1 LFSSILHGVAIVT
14 NPTSP
19 LAIPSIMD
27 TLYNPNNLTGPQV
40 ISIAQTIGPP
50 TETLTVRNFPTFGEW
65 LTETKLNVQLS
76 TTALSPLYND
86 ALKNSYNAISRVT
99 NVYFVE
105 NPSGPAD
112 IYMMGADSIVAKN
125 PDGTL
130 GSTAGVGDFLGPGS
144 PNSFVLFK
152 STYAYAKE
160 ISGAGFL
167 DNLAMHELLH
177 TINLRHTNDKITGL
191 VVPKTLDNNI
201 YSVMSYVTPDGN
213 DESSYGYKSGYTI
226 TPMALDIA
234 ALQLLYGVKGNAEK
248 NTTYSFVPN
257 GTTIDLN
264 PDDDGR
270 VAVGEAYYS
279 IWDTGGI
286 DVVDFRLSQ
295 TRALIN
301 LNNAT
306 LNPEFN
312 ADYWALKGVVE
323 HSSGYTNLPDFVKY
337 QFTNPNVAAGGY
349 LSMAFDEWG
358 HQRGGFTIAATL
370 LDENGNPAIGG
381 QGIENAYGSANDDY
395 IIGNSLHNWL
405 IGFQGDDFIFGG
417 DGDDTL
423 DGGAGNDE
431 LRGGNGAD
439 LLKGGTG
446 NDIIW
451 VGKDGDFAIGGE
463 GNDTFIADQLFSGS
477 GTATIIGGAGIDRF
491 FLQSSDVELSYSTI
505 FPMQNSFGGFN
516 YYGIEYIYIDYVQP
530 ADAFGEWTAGPNGQ
544 VFTPQELASAYFT
557 GASAWLNG
565 ILGFRMNANFA
576 SVAVATIE
584 DTSTERMI
592 FSAALAEIPGIV
604 TGVTGSFSDLYSN
617 DVALQITYRE
627 DDNGRYIDA
636 KLPVG
641 YDAGLDAAG
650 FGNVIANMTFDVSYY
665 RIESSGSGTDVTQT
679 TYYENKYL
687 NAQALIINAYDHGLT
702 EIIGPS
708 DVYSGN
714 YGFPAIG
721 FSNDSQEI
729 MHPVTYSLDD
739 DHGGSFIIDAKTG
752 KLKYIKDQTA
762 LFPNGADFTLT
773 LRAEDDI
780 SSVTKDVT
788 FHLDRTVEEAPTII
802 DNPWSGEILPV
813 VGASVGQWAVYDIN
827 DIARHGGSMP
837 MDTNYTLE
845 QIGSSN
851 PVPLIKP
858 DGILWGFELAR
869 EPDPSEI
876 GVPIQVKFTFTD
888 DTGQSASTM
897 INFTISPMENVVE
910 GTAGWDYI
918 TADGNSQRHQTING
932 YAGDDTLIANSNS
945 PFATLRGGEG
955 NDDIRI
961 YSNDSKAFGD
971 EGNDTIEVSDAS
983 RVAVHGGT
991 GADQILLSNS
1001 ASVAVVFDTLSD
1013 SIIFNHVS
1021 GPLSGS
1027 FDTIIGLSDDD
1038 TIDLTALGNIE
1049 WMGQSTDPTSMLAN
1063 MQLDANGKVEAFL
1076 LDTDRDGTFDFG
1088 FAMLDFQPGTS
1099 AIHFN
1104 GLSDWMLS

>member
-1 LFSSILHGVAIVT
+1 MTDNTIV
-14 NPTSP
+14 PTP
-19 LAIPSIMD
+19 
-27 TLYNPNNLTGPQV
+27 TLLEN
-40 ISIAQTIGPP
+40 
-50 TETLTVRNFPTFGEW
+50 
-65 LTETKLNVQLS
+65 LS
-76 TTALSPLYND
+76 TGWSRPDGHLTYDIDWTNLPYNFVVDGQSVNGDLSKWMEARGFNADLPTINFS
-86 ALKNSYNAISRVT
+86 LKYLEAIENAKFAISRVT
-99 NVYFVE
+99 NVDYTPVSAGDTPTIYITGFD
-105 NPSGPAD
+105 D
-112 IYMMGADSIVAKN
+112 ISR
-125 PDGTL
+125 
-130 GSTAGVGDFLGPGS
+130 LGPNGTVTKVWGIGTSIGDSS
-144 PNSFVLFK
+144 PNSIIAFDINDTQLSYTK
-152 STYAYAKE
+152 AK
-160 ISGAGFL
+160 SGAGFL
-167 DNLAMHELLH
+167 ENLVLHEFLH
-177 TINLRHTNDKITGL
+177 PLNLKHTTANGIPIVPSALDTI
-191 VVPKTLDNNI
+191 V
-201 YSVMSYVTPDGN
+201 YSAMSYHTPDGN
-213 DESSYGYKSGYTI
+213 SENTWGFAAGYNV

-234 ALQLLYGVKGNAEK
+234 SLQLLYGAKSNSESA
-248 NTTYSFVPN
+248 TTYKFINTDGV
-257 GTTIDLN
+257 IDVDPY
-264 PDDDGR
+264 PDGII
-270 VAVGEAYYS
+270 AIGQAYYS
-279 IWDTGGI
+279 IWDTGGVDLI
-286 DVVDFRLSQ
+286 DFSSSTDRSI
-295 TRALIN
+295 IN

-306 LNPEFN
+306 LSASFQNEGL
-312 ADYWALKGVVE
+312 ALKSAIEASVSFDSMPYFIKG
-323 HSSGYTNLPDFVKY
+323 
-337 QFTNPNVAAGGY
+337 QFQNPVLAAGGY
-349 LSMAFDEWG
+349 LSASFTSSG
-358 HQRGGFTIAATL
+358 FYSGGFTIAGTL
-370 LDENGNPAIGG
+370 VDSNDNPLIGG

-417 DGDDTL
+417 DGNDTL
-423 DGGAGNDE
+423 EGGAGDDE

-463 GNDTFIADQLFSGS
+463 GNDTFIADKMFSGS
-477 GTATIIGGAGIDRF
+477 YSATIMGGTGEDTFYINTTDF
-491 FLQSSDVELSYSTI
+491 YFSQSNTNVTLNLY
-505 FPMQNSFGGFN
+505 GGFSLYGVEKIAFN
-516 YYGIEYIYIDYVQP
+516 YIAPTTLTGS
-530 ADAFGEWTAGPNGQ
+530 WTAGADSKMYTLTD
-544 VFTPQELASAYFT
+544 FAKAFYT
-557 GASAWLNG
+557 GSDSFVNSL
-565 ILGFRMNANFA
+565 LGVSVSSNFGTITT
-576 SVAVATIE
+576 ATIE

-650 FGNVIANMTFDVSYY
+650 FGNVIASMTFDVSYY

-752 KLKYIKDQTA
+752 ELKYIKDQAA

-802 DNPWSGEILPV
+802 DNPWGGEILPV

-837 MDTNYTLE
+837 TDTNYTLE

-1063 MQLDANGKVEAFL
+1063 MQIDANGKVEAFL

>member
-1 LFSSILHGVAIVT
+1 MTSNTTLVAPSLLDVLSTHWSRSDGHFTYAIGGNEVSYNLVIGGETVTGSLSDWLGIHKIDVDLASVAFSSKYLNAIF
-14 NPTSP
+14 N
-19 LAIPSIMD
+19 
-27 TLYNPNNLTGPQV
+27 
-40 ISIAQTIGPP
+40 AQ
-50 TETLTVRNFPTFGEW
+50 
-65 LTETKLNVQLS
+65 
-76 TTALSPLYND
+76 A
-86 ALKNSYNAISRVT
+86 AISRVT
-99 NVYFVE
+99 NVDYSPVSGQD
-105 NPSGPAD
+105 NPT
-112 IYMMGADSIVAKN
+112 IYIAGFDQIEETIDGEVVAILGKGSAVR
-125 PDGTL
+125 PD
-130 GSTAGVGDFLGPGS
+130 S
-144 PNSFVLFK
+144 PNSLILFDINQDDYFEYD
-152 STYAYAKE
+152 SPR
-160 ISGAGFL
+160 GAAGYLEKF
-167 DNLAMHELLH
+167 AIHELSHSLGLLH
-177 TINLRHTNDKITGL
+177 PFDKDDVPTIPTDL
-191 VVPKTLDNNI
+191 NNI
-201 YSVMSYVTPDGN
+201 IFTVMSYTTPDQGS
-213 DESSYGYKSGYTI
+213 EHTWGYASGYSV

-234 ALQLLYGVKGNAEK
+234 SLQLLYGVKGNATE
-248 NTTYSFVPN
+248 NTTYIFN
-257 GTTIDLN
+257 INAEIDLN
-264 PDDDGR
+264 PDPDKIVSIGQ
-270 VAVGEAYYS
+270 AYYS
-279 IWDTGGI
+279 IWDTGG
-286 DVVDFRLSQ
+286 VDSLDFSASTDRSI
-295 TRALIN
+295 IN

-306 LNPEFN
+306 LSVSFSDNGLLMKAGIESSLTFDSMPAFIKEQFLNP
-312 ADYWALKGVVE
+312 LMG
-323 HSSGYTNLPDFVKY
+323 
-337 QFTNPNVAAGGY
+337 AGGY
-349 LSMAFDEWG
+349 LSANFTSAG
-358 HQRGGFTIAATL
+358 FNPGGFTIAATL

-417 DGDDTL
+417 DGNDTL

-752 KLKYIKDQTA
+752 ELKYIKDQTA

-788 FHLDRTVEEAPTII
+788 FHLDRSVEEAPIII
-802 DNPWSGEILPV
+802 DNPWSGEILPF

-827 DIARHGGSMP
+827 DIGRHGGSMP
-837 MDTNYTLE
+837 TDTNYTLE
-845 QIGSSN
+845 QIGSTN